1 MTGTTDLDT
10 PLPVTIIGGYLGSGK
25 TTLVN
30 ALLQQAQP
38 DAANA
43 KAGLR
48 VAVLVNDFGDIAID
62 ASLIESAD
70 KNVMQLAGGC
80 VCCTIG
86 SDLVSTIVSLRET
99 MTQIDHVL
107 VETSGVALPGTV
119 AATIRIATGIQPNG
133 VLVLADALNLKR
145 QRADNYIGDTIDRQL
160 AAGDLIVLSKTDLL
174 TTNDAQAQHR
184 QLQLEWPSARV
195 LTATQGKLPLQ
206 VILGLGPTTDQRSEQ
221 QNEQTTEQTKKSNSR
236 SQIRTFAPGKDHGSQ
251 YLSLSFHSDSSC
263 NLDALAELLSDPEN
277 HIVRG
282 KGFVRDAQG
291 KAYVVQ
297 SVSSQVDFRLLD
309 ELPENL
315 LLVIIGL
322 RQRLYASG
330 VADQLSAL
338 GFTSDRKFSQA
349 S

>member
-1 MTGTTDLDT
+1 
-10 PLPVTIIGGYLGSGK
+10 
-25 TTLVN
+25 
-30 ALLQQAQP
+30 
-38 DAANA
+38 
-43 KAGLR
+43 
-48 VAVLVNDFGDIAID
+48 
-62 ASLIESAD
+62 
-70 KNVMQLAGGC
+70 
-80 VCCTIG
+80 
-86 SDLVSTIVSLRET
+86 
-99 MTQIDHVL
+99 
-107 VETSGVALPGTV
+107 
-119 AATIRIATGIQPNG
+119 
-133 VLVLADALNLKR
+133 
-145 QRADNYIGDTIDRQL
+145 
-160 AAGDLIVLSKTDLL
+160 
-174 TTNDAQAQHR
+174 
-184 QLQLEWPSARV
+184 
-195 LTATQGKLPLQ
+195 
-206 VILGLGPTTDQRSEQ
+206 
-221 QNEQTTEQTKKSNSR
+221 
-236 SQIRTFAPGKDHGSQ
+236 APGKDHGSQ